1 LNSHLDAD
9 ITAYIKDYPSHG
21 HSISS
26 KHLLSHTSGIKS
38 YTGMA
43 KWDAEERKKD
53 YTSTELIDY
62 FKQESMDFEPGEQF
76 KYNNSGYILLGHII
90 ELV

>member
-1 LNSHLDAD
+1 
-9 ITAYIKDYPSHG
+9 
-21 HSISS
+21 
-26 KHLLSHTSGIKS
+26 
-38 YTGMA
+38 MA